1 MKIGSFYLLKYQ
13 LSDLKTH
20 CVLNEEDIL
29 KLRKKFEI
37 LFIDDEEI
45 AYLENLKSNGFNV
58 TYKTNI
64 TDIKDVSAYDII
76 MCDIN
81 GVGEALGKDGAS
93 MAAQIKNVYPNKV
106 VISYSAALHSF
117 TYQKTLE
124 FVDKRIPKGTS
135 IEDWLNLLDE
145 IIEENSNPIRVWNKT
160 EQKLL
165 KANISTREIAELES
179 KYVEAIIKEKFNSLE
194 KLSNSG
200 NVIQI
205 LKTTIPFLIQILKTI
220 QAGS

>member
-1 MKIGSFYLLKYQ
+1 
-13 LSDLKTH
+13 
-20 CVLNEEDIL
+20 
-29 KLRKKFEI
+29 
-37 LFIDDEEI
+37 
-45 AYLENLKSNGFNV
+45 
-58 TYKTNI
+58 
-64 TDIKDVSAYDII
+64 